1 MRTMTSL
8 AAATL
13 LAVAAF
19 HTAPASAA
27 AKTDCEMRFNLTG
40 WAAIYKH
47 AEGSG
52 TITCPV
58 AAASSGPG
66 ASSPSAVTAARPA
79 AYAASHSAARSSAP
93 ATP

>member
-1 MRTMTSL
+1 MRNITSL
-8 AAATL
+8 AAAVL

-19 HTAPASAA
+19 HPAPASAA

-52 TITCPV
+52 V
-58 AAASSGPG
+58 GQGAAQHAGI
-66 ASSPSAVTAARPA
+66 
-79 AYAASHSAARSSAP
+79 
-93 ATP
+93 